1 MEYHIVHAFSNNHA
15 GGNPAAVV
23 INQSLS
29 ATEKQEVA
37 GKIGFSE
44 TAFIDNGNGGLMIE
58 FYTPEK
64 PIAYCGHATIASV
77 NVLRQQGIL
86 PKGQYQLH
94 TQLNPITVD
103 VEADEVFMHQQ
114 YPVFSPVDE
123 TILTALQLP
132 GQHVTEAIIAGN
144 GVRYL
149 LVAFN
154 DATALYQLQPDE
166 QVLYDYSKDN
176 DLVGMYAYVQQ
187 DDKILS
193 RMFAP
198 YYGIQEENATGMA
211 AGLLAGWIHHQS
223 GNTIEQLKIEQGF
236 SPRMKER
243 GYLVT
248 MVHFNQAVPEVLVG
262 GKATIKET
270 AII

>member
-1 MEYHIVHAFSNNHA
+1 MEYHIVHAFSNNNA

-23 INQSLS
+23 INQSFS

-37 GKIGFSE
+37 RKIGFSE
-44 TAFIDNGNGGLMIE
+44 TAFIDNGRLMIE

-94 TQLNPITVD
+94 TQLDPITVD

-114 YPVFSPVDE
+114 YPVFSPVDK

-132 GQHVTEAIIAGN
+132 HKNITEAIIAGN

-149 LVAFN
+149 LVALN
-154 DATALYQLQPDE
+154 DAIALYQMQPDE
-166 QVLYDYSKDN
+166 QVLYNYSPDN
-176 DLVGMYAYVQQ
+176 DLVGMYAYVKQE
-187 DDKILS
+187 DKILS

-198 YYGIQEENATGMA
+198 YYGIPEENATGMA
-211 AGLLAGWIHHQS
+211 AGLLAGWVHHQS
-223 GNTIEQLKIEQGF
+223 GNTIHQLQIEQGF

-243 GYLVT
+243 GYLSATVR
-248 MVHFNQAVPEVLVG
+248 FNQEVPVVLVG

-270 AII
+270 GNI